1 MDEHLLADRRLGGVR
16 DSLCCFVTLVLQ
28 FQQEVG
34 TGGVYFTNMT
44 MLPFC
49 CSHRLSGAFFL
60 PDKTMG
66 EGSMAMTTA
75 LMVALMA
82 QAPTTI
88 VVQPAP
94 EFEVGYV
101 ELLAGDDSRAIERI
115 EANASLPN
123 DDPALLIN
131 KGVALARLG
140 HIDEA
145 RESFEA
151 AARGRHQ
158 MDLETTSGEWVDARS
173 IARRALV
180 MLDGGTLARDY
191 ALLMH

>member
-1 MDEHLLADRRLGGVR
+1 
-16 DSLCCFVTLVLQ
+16 
-28 FQQEVG
+28 
-34 TGGVYFTNMT
+34 
-44 MLPFC
+44 
-49 CSHRLSGAFFL
+49 
-60 PDKTMG
+60 
-66 EGSMAMTTA
+66 MAMTTA